1 MYTLNGQNLTNFNFI
16 PTKQSGSDLALSG
29 FLDMPERLG
38 KCFHSWPGQHGVEP
52 YTSASDIRFGGRDLS
67 LFGHIVGAD
76 RDEAVGKLASLYS
89 AINAFGGLVPLATD
103 WGTFQ
108 VYVKDPIIGDYLTDG
123 ILKVTMPFR
132 EPSPNILGLM
142 PPSTV
147 NNDFGIDGI
156 LFSTMGMVLI
166 GLESDRYNR
175 SATKTIPLTSYQ
187 KEGWSIGKAGESK
200 VTLKLFIKQPTFVT
214 FKTAIGNL
222 YAIWSAPGE
231 RNLIIP
237 DDLQRRVFA
246 CEGFE
251 VTNIRND
258 NGWYALI
265 DIPLIESQQP
275 QPVYFLTDNQGN
287 YITDNL
293 NNKIL
298 LKWQ

>member
-1 MYTLNGQNLTNFNFI
+1 MYTLNGQNLANFNFI

-38 KCFHSWPGQHGVEP
+38 KCFHSWPSKNGVEP
-52 YTSASDIRFGGRDLS
+52 FTSANEIRFGGRDLS
-67 LFGHIVGAD
+67 LFGHIVAAN
-76 RDEAVGKLASLYS
+76 RDEAVGKLANLYN
-89 AINAFGGLVPLATD
+89 AINSFGGLVPLTTD

-108 VYVKDPIIGDYLTDG
+108 VYVKDPIIGDYLSEG
-123 ILKVTMPFR
+123 ILKVTIPFR
-132 EPSPNILGLM
+132 EPAPVMQGIL
-142 PPSTV
+142 PPSTI
-147 NNDFGIDGI
+147 NNEFGIDGI

-166 GLESDRYNR
+166 GLEGDRYNR
-175 SATKTIPLTSYQ
+175 TATKTIPLTSYQ
-187 KEGWSIGKAGESK
+187 KEGWSIGKTGESK
-200 VTLKLFIKQPTFVT
+200 LILKLFIKQPTFAT

-231 RNLIIP
+231 RNLIVP

-246 CEGFE
+246 CEGF
-251 VTNIRND
+251 TISNIRKD
-258 NGWYALI
+258 NGWYGFI
-265 DIPLIESQQP
+265 DIPLIESQQA
-275 QPVYFLTDNQGN
+275 QPIYFLGDNLGN